1 IKAAV
6 SHQGFAFINVIS
18 PCVTFNNNPGST
30 KSYDYVREHIEAT
43 GKTDLIPE
51 KSEILASYESGT
63 GTEVMLHDGTFIK
76 LEKLAA
82 NRDPFNRMEAMNALQ
97 NARNRNE
104 ILTGLLYI
112 ENESGDL
119 HQTINSTD
127 RPLNSLEESDLCPG
141 AAVLAEINEDL
152 R

>member
-1 IKAAV
+1 MMAHL
-6 SHQGFAFINVIS
+6 S
-18 PCVTFNNNPGST
+18 
-30 KSYDYVREHIEAT
+30 
-43 GKTDLIPE
+43 
-51 KSEILASYESGT
+51 
-63 GTEVMLHDGTFIK
+63 
-76 LEKLAA
+76 
-82 NRDPFNRMEAMNALQ
+82 MNALQ

-112 ENESGDL
+112 ETESGDL

-141 AAVLAEINEDL
+141 SAVLAEINDDL